1 MLPEWEP
8 ATNAGVL
15 KGALMADRLDNPMLI
30 IGGRGRPED
39 AGCRRR
45 RLWAAMG
52 PPTWALPARA
62 ILVSAHDW
70 TLVPAPPAFDTA
82 LAKIVRRNR
91 THSTAAGRT
100 DQPTAGG
107 FFFGAVFS
115 FNSWSAA
122 AYSRCASSHSFAAFS
137 RRCPARRNP
146 LSSRSIDWATRA
158 SDHIRISTR
167 NPFTIEIVRLF
178 SVLSTDGKRRF
189 ARTNGYGTN
198 RS

>member
-1 MLPEWEP
+1 
-8 ATNAGVL
+8 
-15 KGALMADRLDNPMLI
+15 MLI
-30 IGGRGRPED
+30 IGAGEDLRMRDAAVAGYGRP
-39 AGCRRR
+39 
-45 RLWAAMG
+45 WARQPGRCPRAQSSLVRTTG
-52 PPTWALPARA
+52 HLCPP
-62 ILVSAHDW
+62 
-70 TLVPAPPAFDTA
+70 PPAFDTA

-100 DQPTAGG
+100 DQPTVGG